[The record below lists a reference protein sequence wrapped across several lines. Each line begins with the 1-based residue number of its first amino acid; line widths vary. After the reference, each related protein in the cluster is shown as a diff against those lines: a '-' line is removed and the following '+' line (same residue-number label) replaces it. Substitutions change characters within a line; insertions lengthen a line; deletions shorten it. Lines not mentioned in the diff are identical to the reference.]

1 MGIHKLLPNA
11 IFGNEVNGAYYIFD
25 SHKKV
30 MGWYCTESNVMH
42 IHKDYENAQA
52 LYERLLGK
60 VEIKVVENDLAK
72 ALYNNAHT
80 NT

>member
-1 MGIHKLLPNA
+1 MDIHKLLPNA
-11 IFGNEVNGAYYIFD
+11 IFGQEVNRAYYIFD

-30 MGWYCTESNVMH
+30 MGWYCIESKIMH
-42 IHKDYENAQA
+42 IHEDYENAQA

-72 ALYNNAHT
+72 LTYG
-80 NT
+80 

>member
-1 MGIHKLLPNA
+1 MGIRELLPNA
-11 IFGNEVNGAYYIFD
+11 IFGQEVNGAYYIFD

-30 MGWYCTESNVMH
+30 MGWYDGTMH
-42 IHKDYENAQA
+42 IHEDYENAQA

-72 ALYNNAHT
+72 LTYG
-80 NT
+80 

>member
-1 MGIHKLLPNA
+1 MNLKELLPNA
-11 IFGNEVNGAYYIFD
+11 IFGNEVNGAFYIFD
-25 SHKKV
+25 SDKKV
-30 MGWYCTESNVMH
+30 MGWYDGTMH
-42 IHKDYENAQA
+42 IHEDYENAQA

-60 VEIKVVENDLAK
+60 VEIKVVENDLAR